1 MKCEWIK
8 SKTKDPSMAE
18 GQRYSG
24 TWRFPFQAVVVKREQ
39 NELHLVVCTKS
50 SSSYHN
56 ILAKLLIFDTP
67 KRAFLIDMDSIIM
80 CNDFAPFASKFKS
93 LYWLELLR
101 RVLYECFAIETM
113 QKTGIEAF
121 LAAREA
127 FEGVCK
133 LRPACKMLGKSP
145 VPDPV
150 IENIVELASKRARLR
165 ATLERMRAEISD
177 DPTKTALSSE
187 YTLAARDPYTPECCF
202 TIVKRSELGPG
213 WLDMWLD
220 PKYGFA
226 SLPPCG
232 K

>member
-1 MKCEWIK
+1 
-8 SKTKDPSMAE
+8 MAE

-39 NELHLVVCTKS
+39 NELHLVVCTKTS
-50 SSSYHN
+50 SSNTSYH

-67 KRAFLIDMDSIIM
+67 KRAFLIDMDLIIM
-80 CNDFAPFASKFKS
+80 CNDFASFASKFKS

-101 RVLYECFAIETM
+101 RVLYECFAIDTM
-113 QKTGIEAF
+113 QETGIEAF
-121 LAAREA
+121 LAVRGA

-150 IENIVELASKRARLR
+150 IENIIELASERTRLR

-177 DPTKTALSSE
+177 DPTNPSG
-187 YTLAARDPYTPECCF
+187 TP
-202 TIVKRSELGPG
+202 
-213 WLDMWLD
+213 
-220 PKYGFA
+220 
-226 SLPPCG
+226 
-232 K
+232 